1 MDKSSEKAKKYI
13 PNPFEA
19 YALKEL
25 KQPWRFFDSKED
37 FEKVVTEFSRQS
49 FQTEGGEITKWQGAR
64 ANALITL
71 GAQLDSYSE
80 ETLDAAEKQI
90 RSDKKL
96 WKKIQAAHLYNTIGI
111 KPEIDISNSPDLNA
125 ENIMQ
130 KIGEHLDKM
139 EKGEIADGKYVPSK
153 AEKNL
158 LRALGNYGEFIRN
171 PKSEDEAAKF
181 TEEMKKRLERISKR
195 DNFLEPQKKE
205 KQPKKDQR
213 KDKVMS
219 DENKFELNDE
229 QKEFCKTH
237 NIDPSKITSEEA
249 YKEAVKKF
257 SNENENSQKD
267 ESPKT
272 DENGGKDNDK
282 DESKDDKEKDDKVK
296 PLGVSIDTPQP
307 EEKTNEE
314 EPDWVK
320 KKAEHY
326 EKLAADGK
334 IQGYEQDKSKEGF
347 AAKLENA
354 EIHYS
359 SPDNVTVSPDA
370 GYKVF
375 ATMLQE
381 PDNQGRPIEF
391 PDNASKEIATRLYAA
406 CVLHGNPMQGAVPTE
421 LDAET
426 LANCGLS
433 EEQIKQ
439 VQDHLE
445 TSQKKNDGQEKSG
458 EEKTGDEKQI
468 SAKAQ
473 EDIKK
478 LAEIRNNFNQMKKD
492 GLIAIQ
498 KDENGKPQ
506 IVKGEKGSEKDV
518 AEATKI
524 MQEAT
529 NLVKAGLETNHGES
543 TKLETQE
550 QKDTNESL
558 RQQQIENVRAQMSPE
573 QAKAR
578 QEKEDARDLI
588 MAARLGIAPKDTK
601 VTDRSGQEVKAKT
614 GEDLKS
620 YQSNLSKETMA
631 RLTQKFREAEK

>member
-1 MDKSSEKAKKYI
+1 MAESSKKTEKYI

-19 YALKEL
+19 YALMKQKEN
-25 KQPWRFFDSKED
+25 WRFYDSKEE
-37 FEKVVTEFSRQS
+37 FEKTVGKYKNNVDEK
-49 FQTEGGEITKWQGAR
+49 GV
-64 ANALITL
+64 NAWNRVRSYT
-71 GAQLDSYSE
+71 AQAFGVNPKDMSDE
-80 ETLDAAEKQI
+80 ALDAAEQQI
-90 RSDKKL
+90 RNDKEL
-96 WKKIQAAHLYNTIGI
+96 WKKVQAAHLYNTAGF
-111 KPEIDISNSPDLNA
+111 KPQIDLAEEDEISADDILKRIS
-125 ENIMQ
+125 EN
-130 KIGEHLDKM
+130 LDKI
-139 EKGEIADGKYVPSK
+139 EKGKLVDGKYQPSS
-153 AEKNL
+153 AEKAV
-158 LRALGNYGEFIRN
+158 LRTLDNYGKFIRN
-171 PKSEDEAAKF
+171 PKNEDETAKF
-181 TEEMKKRLERISKR
+181 AEEMKKRLERISKR

-229 QKEFCKTH
+229 QKEFCKAH
-237 NIDPSKITSEEA
+237 NIDLSKITSEEA

-257 SNENENSQKD
+257 SNENEDSQKD

-272 DENGGKDNDK
+272 DENGSKADDK

-320 KKAEHY
+320 KKAEYY

-354 EIHYS
+354 KIHYS
-359 SPDNVTVSPDA
+359 SPDNVTVSPEA

-375 ATMLQE
+375 DTMLKE
-381 PDNQGRPIEF
+381 PDNKGRPIEF

-406 CVLHGNPMQGAVPTE
+406 CVLNGNPMQGAVPTE

-426 LANCGLS
+426 LANYGLS

-445 TSQKKNDGQEKSG
+445 ASQKKNDGQEKSG

-506 IVKGEKGSEKDV
+506 IVRGEKGSEKDV

-529 NLVKAGLETNHGES
+529 NLVKPDWKPT
-543 TKLETQE
+543 
-550 QKDTNESL
+550 
-558 RQQQIENVRAQMSPE
+558 
-573 QAKAR
+573 
-578 QEKEDARDLI
+578 
-588 MAARLGIAPKDTK
+588 
-601 VTDRSGQEVKAKT
+601 
-614 GEDLKS
+614 
-620 YQSNLSKETMA
+620 
-631 RLTQKFREAEK
+631 AEKAQNWKPKNKKIQMNLCGNSKLKTCVPKCR